1 MEDRRAAVPFVIEQN
16 NATGAVSYWRGGGH
30 QSEADENG
38 VSLAEYIHVLY
49 GLIRQA
55 KSRRV
60 LMIGCG
66 GGTLATMLDRAG
78 VKIVMVDIDPAS
90 FGIAR
95 DYFNLPD
102 HIERHVADGAAFL
115 KRERRRFDAIVLDAF
130 SGAEIPEHL
139 LTSRFFALV
148 KSRLAARSGLCVLN
162 LIVANDDDPLPHEI
176 GSRLKTVWRNVRL
189 LDRPDWTERNAILMA
204 GSVRNLKR
212 PHLLA
217 RPKRRAKQL
226 AAALKALRFCHILD
240 RSP

>member
-1 MEDRRAAVPFVIEQN
+1 MPDRRAHVPFVIEQN

-30 QSEADENG
+30 QSEADEDG
-38 VSLAEYIHVLY
+38 VSLASYIHTIY
-49 GLIRQA
+49 GLVRQA

-78 VKIVMVDIDPAS
+78 VEVVMVDIDPAS
-90 FGIAR
+90 FEIAR
-95 DYFNLPD
+95 DYFHLPD
-102 HIERHVADGAAFL
+102 HIECHVADGAAFL

-130 SGAEIPEHL
+130 SGAQVPQHL
-139 LTSRFFALV
+139 LESRFFALLR
-148 KSRLAARSGLCVLN
+148 SRLTARNGVCVIN
-162 LIVANDDDPLPHEI
+162 LIVADTDDPLPHEI
-176 GSRLKTVWRNVRL
+176 GSRLKAVWRNVRL

-204 GSVRNLKR
+204 GCVRTLKR

-226 AAALKALRFCHILD
+226 AVALKALRFCPILD
-240 RSP
+240 RLL